1 MRELQKWD
9 LFPLSFAVPLIF
21 VVGYE
26 YDAISRDLLKR
37 RAPGRVVS
45 PETVKHTIS
54 VSLSQSHQIIY
65 NLYQSKDMET
75 HIEDKNVITGG
86 ESGVGEVDA
95 IQEPYVGM
103 VFETDKAVK
112 AFYDEYARRKG
123 FFTRII
129 SSRKS
134 DRDGSLISRRLA
146 CNKEGFNVN
155 RQKPGGV
162 RVRKRE
168 SIRGGCKAMIKV
180 TREKPGRW
188 VIKTFEKDHNHG
200 LVISS
205 DKARPAP
212 DDKDR
217 RIRELSSELNRTNQ
231 QLAACQEQLQTVL
244 AYIEEHNQG
253 VSKAVENA
261 VRNISE
267 VESDDIM
274 YCKGEFGKI
283 SHSFGIR

>member
-1 MRELQKWD
+1 MGGT
-9 LFPLSFAVPLIF
+9 IF
-21 VVGYE
+21 L
-26 YDAISRDLLKR
+26 AL
-37 RAPGRVVS
+37 A
-45 PETVKHTIS
+45 
-54 VSLSQSHQIIY
+54 SLSQPHQIIY

-86 ESGVGEVDA
+86 ESGAGEVDA

-155 RQKPGGV
+155 RHKPGVV

-212 DDKDR
+212 DDKDS

-231 QLAACQEQLQTVL
+231 QLAVCQEQLRTVL

-253 VSKAVENA
+253 LSKAVENA
-261 VRNISE
+261 VHNISE
-267 VESDDIM
+267 VESDDMM
-274 YCKGEFGKI
+274 YCKGEFGK
-283 SHSFGIR
+283 FP